1 MFETQARSQ
10 HNRNHFRPFA
20 HNGSGTIAQHAAR
33 AGARRRVIDESDMPG
48 QAVILA
54 GGLGTRL
61 RPYTTVIPKPLVPIG
76 DRPVLQHIVDSLSR
90 DGVRRVDLCVSHLGE
105 LIKLYFAQTRSPTD
119 LDVVF
124 HPEDEPLGT
133 AGALRLIPDLED
145 TFIVMNGDVLTSLD
159 YGELWRYHKEQG
171 ATLTVAMQAKRVQ
184 IDLGVIQHS
193 GGYVS
198 DYIEKP
204 TMDYHVSMGIYVYER
219 RAIDFLPEGPCQFP
233 ELVWRLLAANEPVA
247 AYLTEADWYD
257 IGTVEEYE
265 RASEAVELDPAKFGM
280 EPASTPAVSSVQ
292 ASGDGESESSNGD
305 GGSPSKGTND
315 PSPIEFPLRA
325 VLDPSRI

>member
-1 MFETQARSQ
+1 MFEAAQGRSLIN
-10 HNRNHFRPFA
+10 HNHFRPFA

-33 AGARRRVIDESDMPG
+33 AAERARALNGGVDLPG
-48 QAVILA
+48 QAVVLA

-90 DGVRRVDLCVSHLGE
+90 DGVRRIDLCVSHLGE
-105 LIKLYFAQTRSPTD
+105 LIKLYFAQTRSPGD
-119 LDVVF
+119 LDVQF

-159 YGELWRYHKEQG
+159 YGALWDYHREQG

-219 RAIDFLPEGPCQFP
+219 RAIDYLPDGPCQFP
-233 ELVWRLLAANEPVA
+233 ELVWRLLEANEPVA
-247 AYLTEADWYD
+247 AFLTEADWYD
-257 IGTVEEYE
+257 IGTIDEYE
-265 RASEAVELDPAKFGM
+265 RASQAVEMEPEKFGM
-280 EPASTPAVSSVQ
+280 EPATTPAQSPVH
-292 ASGDGESESSNGD
+292 ATDEP
-305 GGSPSKGTND
+305 GGQPTED
-315 PSPIEFPLRA
+315 PTPLEFPLRA